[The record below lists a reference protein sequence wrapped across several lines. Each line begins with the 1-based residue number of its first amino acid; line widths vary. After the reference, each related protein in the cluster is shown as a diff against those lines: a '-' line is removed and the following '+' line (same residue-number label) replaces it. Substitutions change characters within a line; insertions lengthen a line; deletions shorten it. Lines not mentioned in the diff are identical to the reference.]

1 MLRSLEEICR
11 DVVGHLP
18 DIVYRLDGEGNI
30 VFISEAIRKYG
41 YDPIA
46 LVGNS
51 IFDLVHPQGRT
62 RVQDHRGPALIR
74 LTRGDDSL
82 PPSASAAYQPSAIA

>member
-11 DVVGHLP
+11 DVVDHVP

-46 LVGNS
+46 LVGNN
-51 IFDLVHPQGRT
+51 IFDLVHPQDRT
-62 RVQDHRGPALIR
+62 RVQDH
-74 LTRGDDSL
+74 
-82 PPSASAAYQPSAIA
+82 